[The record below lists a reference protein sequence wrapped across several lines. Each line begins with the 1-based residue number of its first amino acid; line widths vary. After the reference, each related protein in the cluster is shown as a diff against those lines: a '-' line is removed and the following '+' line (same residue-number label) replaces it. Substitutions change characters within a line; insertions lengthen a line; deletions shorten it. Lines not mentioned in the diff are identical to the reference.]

1 MPSLDPIFVVL
12 AALVLATGVI
22 IVMIRKSSTFSGY
35 SDVAADAQ
43 RIQRAIKGESFR
55 DGNDLVLSGS
65 QDKLP
70 VQVRFSYDENT
81 PGLSIRMSA
90 PANFTLTITPKGSQA
105 AGEGKNLVRTGDDM
119 FDARFTTKSDH
130 LAQAK
135 MFVGGKQAHILM
147 QKLACSTKTFVA
159 IGKGFIELSELVI
172 PSPYAS
178 AHIVDHI
185 QSMSKLALQLQAM
198 PGAETV
204 KIEPYKREGSSV
216 LGKAAVLVAL
226 LGGLAFFVIEA
237 RKPDTSLAELKA
249 QAGLSSLPEGVL
261 PLDALKLGSLDGWR
275 LVTTDDFDPDTA
287 AWARGQGI
295 KIAGRLEGD
304 FSGKGNPRDVA
315 YIFTDGADTT
325 RIAVIADDQLVSD
338 VHYPKLAVAARY
350 SKYNW
355 NSTQWVTPP
364 ATPSGDGILIVTRKE
379 DPKSGMVLFFNGKR
393 IDNAIP
399 QNYQRV
405 NLQ

>member
-1 MPSLDPIFVVL
+1 
-12 AALVLATGVI
+12 
-22 IVMIRKSSTFSGY
+22 
-35 SDVAADAQ
+35 
-43 RIQRAIKGESFR
+43 
-55 DGNDLVLSGS
+55 
-65 QDKLP
+65 
-70 VQVRFSYDENT
+70 
-81 PGLSIRMSA
+81 
-90 PANFTLTITPKGSQA
+90 
-105 AGEGKNLVRTGDDM
+105 
-119 FDARFTTKSDH
+119 
-130 LAQAK
+130 
-135 MFVGGKQAHILM
+135 VGGKQTHILM

-172 PSPYAS
+172 PSPYTS

-185 QSMSKLALQLQAM
+185 QSMSKLALQLHAM

-204 KIEPYKREGSSV
+204 KIEEYKREGSSV
-216 LGKAAVLVAL
+216 LGKVAVLVAL

-237 RKPDTSLAELKA
+237 RKPDTSLTELKA
-249 QAGLSSLPEGVL
+249 QAGSSSLPEGVL
-261 PLDALKLGSLDGWR
+261 PLDAQKIGSLDGWR
-275 LVTTDDFDPDTA
+275 LITAEDFDPDTM

-295 KIAGRLEGD
+295 KIAGRIEGD

-315 YIFTDGADTT
+315 YILTDGADTT
-325 RIAVIADDQLVSD
+325 RIAVLADDQLVSD

-364 ATPSGDGILIVTRKE
+364 ATPAGDGILIVTRKE
-379 DPKSGMVLFFNGKR
+379 DPKSGIVLFFNGKR